1 MTVPAP
7 GALPHLPSPYKGEEN
22 DSFLVLLWS
31 APHPEPQ
38 SSTPPSVIL
47 DSPFLSSSTFL
58 IEDPGSFSSQ
68 KEAREK
74 PLDPR
79 SGSGMTDKDKR
90 KNRCRPRQ
98 HNGVCGL
105 TPSKQKLII
114 IASSFTPF
122 RTIHAEVAKLADA
135 LDSGSS
141 APWGV
146 RVQIPPSAP
155 TSLFLRSP

>member
-1 MTVPAP
+1 MMPIASRNTTY
-7 GALPHLPSPYKGEEN
+7 LPCSDFPS
-22 DSFLVLLWS
+22 
-31 APHPEPQ
+31 H
-38 SSTPPSVIL
+38 
-47 DSPFLSSSTFL
+47 LSSVNVH
-58 IEDPGSFSSQ
+58 
-68 KEAREK
+68 ARILK
-74 PLDPR
+74 YAFRDFKLTHYPDVGLR
-79 SGSGMTDKDKR
+79 SANPTY
-90 KNRCRPRQ
+90 
-98 HNGVCGL
+98 L
-105 TPSKQKLII
+105 LII